1 MAPEL
6 FVFIY
11 DIILFCAF
19 AVVTWVVVA
28 SWRWRSA
35 PGARGLMIMMIGMG
49 FWTLSYAL
57 HLSHVFRPEPY
68 FWSKLMFLGVVMV
81 PAGFLVWASR
91 YTRYDGWI
99 NPLTIGLLFIEPVV
113 FNIIVWTDPWHK
125 WFSGSFVTNGMLGI
139 AFWIH
144 SLYSYTLLAIG
155 AVMLFFNWLH
165 VNTAHQ
171 KQALLVLLALPIACT
186 ANLITIFRLTPFG
199 EIDFSPLG
207 FIAAGIIFTYAQV
220 RHHLFDLVP
229 VARNKV
235 FENMRAGVIVLDE
248 QNRILDMNKAGEE
261 FLGTTI
267 DICLGKDVASVLPEW
282 YEAASRLSAKKD
294 ARLEFL
300 SKGQEQRNIELSAN
314 ILYDSRN
321 RPYGKLI
328 TLRDVTKM
336 KQNEN
341 ALKKTNENLKQKI
354 AEIET
359 LQIKL
364 KEEAI
369 RDHLTGLYNRRFLQE
384 TLNREIA
391 HADRARVSLSL
402 AMIDLDHFKNIND
415 TYGHAL
421 GDLFLISLA
430 SLLQKKTRNTDVCCR
445 YGGEEFVIVMPTASS
460 EEAKQRVDQLRE
472 EFSKIKIDTGKDE
485 ACMTLSA
492 GVASYPLHG
501 DDDKSLLDAAD
512 RALYTA
518 KAKGRNRV
526 VAAK

>member
-1 MAPEL
+1 MASEL

-11 DIILFCAF
+11 YLILFAAF
-19 AVVTWVVVA
+19 AVATWIVIV
-28 SWRWRSA
+28 SWRWRTA
-35 PGARGLMIMMIGMG
+35 PGAKPLMLMMIGMG

-57 HLSHVFRPEPY
+57 HLSPAIRPEPY
-68 FWSKLMFLGVVMV
+68 FWSKLMFIGVVIV
-81 PAGFLVWASR
+81 PAGFLVWAAR
-91 YTRYDGWI
+91 YTKYDRWI
-99 NPLTIGLLFIEPVV
+99 NKLTIGLLFIEPIV
-113 FNIIVWTDPWHK
+113 FNIIVWTDPLHK
-125 WFSGSFVTNGMLGI
+125 WFSGNFTTTGVLGI

-144 SLYSYTLLAIG
+144 SFYSYALLAAGG
-155 AVMLFFNWLH
+155 AMIFLNWLH
-165 VNTAHQ
+165 VHHLYE
-171 KQALLVLLALPIACT
+171 KQALLILLALPISCT
-186 ANLITIFRLTPFG
+186 ANFISIFGLTPYRG
-199 EIDFSPLG
+199 IDFSPLG

-235 FENMRAGVIVLDE
+235 FENMRAGVIVLNE
-248 QNRILDMNKAGEE
+248 QNRVLDMNKAGEE

-267 DICLGKDVASVLPEW
+267 GICLGKDVAAVLPEW
-282 YEAASRLSAKKD
+282 YEAAPRLSAKKD
-294 ARLEFL
+294 VRFEFL
-300 SKGQEQRNIELSAN
+300 SKGQEQRNIELAAN
-314 ILYDSRN
+314 ILYDNRN
-321 RPYGKLI
+321 QPYGKLI

-336 KQNEN
+336 KQSEN
-341 ALKKTNENLKQKI
+341 TLKKTNENLKQKI

-445 YGGEEFVIVMPTASS
+445 YGGEGPV
-460 EEAKQRVDQLRE
+460 
-472 EFSKIKIDTGKDE
+472 
-485 ACMTLSA
+485 
-492 GVASYPLHG
+492 
-501 DDDKSLLDAAD
+501 
-512 RALYTA
+512 
-518 KAKGRNRV
+518 
-526 VAAK
+526 

>member
-11 DIILFCAF
+11 DIILFAAF

-35 PGARGLMIMMIGMG
+35 PGAKGLMIMMIGMG

-57 HLSHVFRPEPY
+57 HLSAAYRPEPY

-91 YTRYDGWI
+91 YTKYDGWI
-99 NPLTIGLLFIEPVV
+99 NKLTICLLFIEPVV

-125 WFSGSFVTNGMLGI
+125 WFSGSFTTNGILGI

-144 SLYSYTLLAIG
+144 SFYSYTLLIIG
-155 AVMLFFNWLH
+155 AMMLFFNWLH
-165 VNTAHQ
+165 VRQIYQ
-171 KQALLVLLALPIACT
+171 KQALLILLGLLLAWT
-186 ANLITIFRLTPFG
+186 ANIITIFRLTPYR

-207 FIAAGIIFTYAQV
+207 FIAAGIIFTYAQLS
-220 RHHLFDLVP
+220 HQLFDLVP
-229 VARNKV
+229 VARNRV
-235 FENMRAGVIVLDE
+235 FENMPAGVIVLDE
-248 QNRILDMNKAGEE
+248 QNRILDMNKASEE
-261 FLGTTI
+261 FLDTTI
-267 DICLGKDVASVLPEW
+267 DKCLGKDVASILPQW
-282 YEAASRLSAKKD
+282 QEALSQIAAKKD
-294 ARLEFL
+294 PRLEFL
-300 SKGQEQRNIELSAN
+300 SKGQDKKIIELSST
-314 ILYDSRN
+314 ILADRKKQI
-321 RPYGKLI
+321 YGRLI
-328 TLRDVTKM
+328 ILRDISNIKRVEKSLR
-336 KQNEN
+336 QSND
-341 ALKKTNENLKQKI
+341 NLKQKI

-391 HADRARVSLSL
+391 HADRAHVPLSL

-421 GDLFLISLA
+421 GDLFLTSLA
-430 SLLQKKTRNTDVCCR
+430 SLLQKKTRSTDVCCR
-445 YGGEEFVIVMPTASS
+445 YGGEEFVIVMPTASP